1 MKTITLR
8 FNYEFSR
15 VYKRGKFA
23 SGRILTVHVFK
34 RSPNL
39 KHNMTRIPADL
50 VRVGFTSSKHRK
62 GAVAR
67 NRAKRLLREA
77 YRPLSTRI
85 MPGNDVI
92 FLMRVTEPMPSFK
105 DVSAEM
111 ERLLLRLKILSSE
124 ATE

>member
-1 MKTITLR
+1 
-8 FNYEFSR
+8 
-15 VYKRGKFA
+15 
-23 SGRILTVHVFK
+23 
-34 RSPNL
+34 
-39 KHNMTRIPADL
+39 
-50 VRVGFTSSKHRK
+50 HRK

-124 ATE
+124 AME